1 MPVEPKQQ
9 QVSNFMDHED
19 KKGIPRRQSKPRK
32 EAAPKLTAEQQAEVN
47 RAIEAA
53 MIQFDQQLETE
64 RTKQKYADL
73 ETIDHMLSEHV
84 GPYIL
89 IGYNLNNEPIEIFS
103 ANNALESAALTEH
116 FKKVFIER
124 SIKHGTDL
132 M

>member
-1 MPVEPKQQ
+1 MNR
-9 QVSNFMDHED
+9 VSNFMDHED

-32 EAAPKLTAEQQAEVN
+32 EPGSKLTEAQQAEVN
-47 RAIEAA
+47 KAFSAA
-53 MIQFDQQLETE
+53 VLQFQQQVEQE

-73 ETIDHMLSEHV
+73 ETIDSILSEHM

-89 IGYNLNNEPIEIFS
+89 IGFNLNNEPIQIFN
-103 ANNALESAALTEH
+103 ANNELESCALSDH

-124 SIKHGTDL
+124 TVKLGTDL